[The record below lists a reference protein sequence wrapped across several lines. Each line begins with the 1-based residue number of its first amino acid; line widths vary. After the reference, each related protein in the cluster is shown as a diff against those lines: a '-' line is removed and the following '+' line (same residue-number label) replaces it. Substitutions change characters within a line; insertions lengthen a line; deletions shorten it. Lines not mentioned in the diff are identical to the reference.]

1 MKKLIALAFA
11 TVAFVI
17 FCSNTKKD
25 EFSSE
30 ALSYKMMTSEG
41 TEMTFKEIL
50 KKHKGKT
57 IVIEVW
63 ASWCGDC
70 VKNMPK
76 IKELQANNPN
86 LAYVFLS
93 VDKTPEAWKNG
104 IAKHEIKGEHYLISD
119 GMKGSFGKAIELNWI
134 PRYMIVDKKGK
145 IALFKAIETDFE
157 TINATIKSTL

>member
-1 MKKLIALAFA
+1 MI
-11 TVAFVI
+11 
-17 FCSNTKKD
+17 
-25 EFSSE
+25 
-30 ALSYKMMTSEG
+30 TSEG

-93 VDKTPEAWKNG
+93 VDKTQEAWKNG
-104 IAKHEIKGEHYLISD
+104 IEKHEIKGEHYLIPD